1 LEGLFGLFLFCP
13 RGPAGHGQSA
23 SSFTKTVLTYNK
35 AMANVLDVVDA
46 EVHVK
51 WRELRTKSTE
61 Q

>member
-1 LEGLFGLFLFCP
+1 MS
-13 RGPAGHGQSA
+13 HGQSA
-23 SSFTKTVLTYNK
+23 SSFVKTVLTYNK
-35 AMANVLDVVDA
+35 AMANVVEVVDA